1 MLKKLF
7 YAFLMGVFLCGCS
20 SDELEQPA
28 VGSLVG
34 SVSDRTTGEPISVA
48 GVELQPGGHT
58 TVTGS
63 DGSFNYPELEPGTY
77 TVHISKEGYMNADG
91 EFVVKAGQSTSAHL
105 LIERLPATITP
116 DRDVLDFGSN
126 VGLNMLS
133 FAIVN
138 TNYTA
143 LEYTIEYDCEWIKE
157 VKPARGAL
165 ASGKTETIVVNIDRT
180 TLNEGINET
189 ILVVKTSN
197 GRAEIK
203 ITVTGV
209 GMSLPKLNVS
219 AATDIDVIEGTAVL
233 HGSLDDMGNP
243 PATEQGFVYGLLSS
257 PTIDDNK
264 IISPR
269 TVRGAYSE
277 KVSNLPLDKTIYVRA
292 YAKNEKGIAYSEKSI
307 EFSTNAILP
316 QVQILEP
323 MDIDIVNGTA
333 TLVGQIVKSG
343 TPAYT
348 ERGFVYSALHDP
360 TVNDN
365 KIVANGSGIGRFS
378 FSVMGLPLD
387 KTIYVRAYA
396 INRKGIAYS
405 EESMEISTNA
415 IPPQVSTLDP
425 VDVDFSNG
433 SATLVGQIVK
443 SGSPAYTERG
453 FVYSTMHDP
462 TVNDNKIVA
471 NGSGTGRFSLYTTGL
486 PTGKP
491 VYIRAYATSERAG
504 TVYGEEVVIQP
515 EWIELKSAGI
525 AVQTKDLGYAN
536 WGTSKSMCENSIV
549 GGYTDWRLPTKE
561 ELMILY
567 NNKDIIGGFEKDSY
581 WSSSIPSGFNYASS
595 YRYYIDFYNGEID
608 SEYMPSNYNHYVR
621 AVRTLTNN

>member
-7 YAFLMGVFLCGCS
+7 YAFLMGVFLCACS

-48 GVELQPGGHT
+48 EVELHPGGHT

-63 DGSFNYPELEPGTY
+63 DGSFSYPELDPGSCTLY
-77 TVHISKEGYMNADG
+77 VYKEGYEEAHG
-91 EFVVKAGQSTSAHL
+91 IYIIKAGQSTSAHL
-105 LIERLPATITP
+105 LMERLPATITP
-116 DRDVLDFGSN
+116 DRSVLDFGSN

-138 TNYTA
+138 TNYAA

-165 ASGKTETIVVNIDRT
+165 ASGKTETIVVNIDRS
-180 TLNEGINET
+180 TLNEGLNET
-189 ILVVKTSN
+189 VLVVKTSN
-197 GRAEIK
+197 GRAEIR

-209 GMSLPKLNVS
+209 GMSSPKLSIS

-264 IISPR
+264 ITSPR
-269 TVRGAYSE
+269 TVNGAYSE
-277 KVSNLPLDKTIYVRA
+277 KVSNLPLDKTFYVRA
-292 YAKNEKGIAYSEKSI
+292 YAKNEKGIVYSEESM
-307 EFSTNAILP
+307 EFSTNAIPP
-316 QVQILEP
+316 QVSTLDP
-323 MDIDIVNGTA
+323 VDVDIANGSA

-348 ERGFVYSALHDP
+348 ERGFVYS
-360 TVNDN
+360 
-365 KIVANGSGIGRFS
+365 
-378 FSVMGLPLD
+378 
-387 KTIYVRAYA
+387 
-396 INRKGIAYS
+396 
-405 EESMEISTNA
+405 
-415 IPPQVSTLDP
+415 TL
-425 VDVDFSNG
+425 
-433 SATLVGQIVK
+433 
-443 SGSPAYTERG
+443 
-453 FVYSTMHDP
+453 HDP

-491 VYIRAYATSERAG
+491 VYIRAYATAERAG
-504 TVYGEEVVIQP
+504 TVYGEELVIFQT
-515 EWIELKSAGI
+515 EWIVLKSAGI
-525 AVQTKDLGYAN
+525 AVQTKDLGNVRFDTA
-536 WGTSKSMCENSIV
+536 KSMCASSIV
-549 GGYTDWRLPTKE
+549 GGYTDWRLPNKE
-561 ELMILY
+561 ELMVLY
-567 NNKDIIGGFEKDSY
+567 NNKELIGGFKEESY
-581 WSSSIPSGFNYASS
+581 WSCSYWYYTNYPNNH
-595 YRYYIDFYNGEID
+595 YFYHINFKNGELGDTRYQHID
-608 SEYMPSNYNHYVR
+608 YYSFNVR
-621 AVRTLTNN
+621 AVRTLN